1 MTIGRARAALSLLWV
16 GAGGP
21 LLLLMV
27 ARSVTGFYGKDNNE
41 LLEVWAWVA
50 TLLLPMLG
58 LIVAAWS
65 AGGSHGDDK
74 PVRSMAVFWGALL
87 FSAFYLATLYLVVVL
102 EPPAPDPWATVFRTS
117 GWYLGF
123 FQALVVAAIGKFFIE
138 NVH

>member
-1 MTIGRARAALSLLWV
+1 MTIGRARATLSLLWV
-16 GAGGP
+16 FAGGP

-27 ARSVTGFYGKDNNE
+27 ARSVSGFYGKESGE
-41 LLEVWAWVA
+41 LLEVWAWIA

-65 AGGSHGDDK
+65 AGGAHGDEQ
-74 PVRSMAVFWGALL
+74 PVRSMAVFWGAVL
-87 FSAFYLATLYLVVVL
+87 FSVFYLSTLYLVVAL
-102 EPPAPDPWATVFRTS
+102 EPPAPDSWINVFRTS

>member
-1 MTIGRARAALSLLWV
+1 MTIGRARASLSLLWV
-16 GAGGP
+16 FAGGP

-27 ARSVTGFYGKDNNE
+27 ARSVTGFYGKESGE
-41 LLEVWAWVA
+41 LLEIWAWVA

-65 AGGSHGDDK
+65 AGGAQGDDK
-74 PVRSMAVFWGALL
+74 PVRSTVVFWGAFL
-87 FSAFYLATLYLVVVL
+87 FSVFYLFTLYLVVAL
-102 EPPAPDPWATVFRTS
+102 EPPAPDPWANVFRTS

>member
-1 MTIGRARAALSLLWV
+1 MTIGRARATLSLLWV
-16 GAGGP
+16 FAGGP

-27 ARSVTGFYGKDNNE
+27 ARSVTGFYGSESNE
-41 LLEVWAWVA
+41 LLEVWAWIA

-65 AGGSHGDDK
+65 AGGAHGDNK
-74 PVRSMAVFWGALL
+74 PVRSTVVFWGALL
-87 FSAFYLATLYLVVVL
+87 FSVFYLSTLYLVVAL
-102 EPPAPDPWATVFRTS
+102 EPPAPEPWVNVFRTS